1 MKKLKEILFKV
12 NIDSVYGDTDIDIT
26 KITFDSRNVENKTL
40 FIAIKGYN
48 VNGHDYID
56 ESIKKGAS
64 VIVCEKLPENFKKNK
79 LVYIC
84 VNCSKSALSIIASN
98 FYDNPSS
105 KLDLIGVTGTN
116 GKTTIASL
124 LFKLFNELE
133 VKSGLV
139 STINLSLIHI

>member
-26 KITFDSRNVENKTL
+26 KITFDSRIVENKTL

-64 VIVCEKLPENFKKNK
+64 VIVGEKMPENFK
-79 LVYIC
+79 
-84 VNCSKSALSIIASN
+84 
-98 FYDNPSS
+98 
-105 KLDLIGVTGTN
+105 
-116 GKTTIASL
+116 
-124 LFKLFNELE
+124 
-133 VKSGLV
+133 
-139 STINLSLIHI
+139 

>member
-26 KITFDSRNVENKTL
+26 KITFDSRDVENKTL
-40 FIAIKGYN
+40 FIAIKGHDID
-48 VNGHDYID
+48 GHDYID
-56 ESIKKGAS
+56 QSIINGAS
-64 VIVCEKLPENFKKNK
+64 VIVCEVLPKNFKKNK
-79 LVYIC
+79 SVYIC

-105 KLDLIGVTGTN
+105 KIDLIGVTGTN

-124 LFKLFNELE
+124 LYKLFNELE

-139 STINLSLIHI
+139 STINI